1 MNLQRFP
8 AYKSIFKKKGFII
21 SELKEFFA
29 EGFFLENELKIIFSN
44 T

>member
-8 AYKSIFKKKGFII
+8 AYKSIFKKRDF
-21 SELKEFFA
+21 SYLSLKSFLP